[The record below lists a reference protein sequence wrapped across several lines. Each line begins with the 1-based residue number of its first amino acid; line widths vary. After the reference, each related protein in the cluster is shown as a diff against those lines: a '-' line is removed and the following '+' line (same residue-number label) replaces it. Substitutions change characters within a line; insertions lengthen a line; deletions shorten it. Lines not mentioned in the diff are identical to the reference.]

1 MLPSR
6 LQDDG
11 SNTTP
16 TNNWKPTAK
25 DEMQIRQPDLRI
37 VPRKKKTQNNRTG
50 LEPTAK
56 TLQAVPAAL
65 IGHSTPQCRKTET

>member
-37 VPRKKKTQNNRTG
+37 VPRKKKH
-50 LEPTAK
+50 K
-56 TLQAVPAAL
+56 T
-65 IGHSTPQCRKTET
+65 TERG